1 MVLPPRWLAR
11 TLLNGAA
18 QAAEGEL
25 LSSLTGLWPF
35 HASQEAHTAANSS
48 DEEINPTAV

>member
-1 MVLPPRWLAR
+1 MVLPPRWLAH

-25 LSSLTGLWPF
+25 LSSLTGLWPL
-35 HASQEAHTAANSS
+35 HARQKADTAANSG
-48 DEEINPTAV
+48 DEEINPTVV